1 MAKKASKKQIP
12 YGEAITELES
22 ILQRLR
28 SSELG
33 IDELTEATKLAKELI
48 EICRAQ
54 LVDTKQ
60 ELDTIIDNT
69 TL

>member
-1 MAKKASKKQIP
+1 MAKSKKQIP
-12 YGEAITELES
+12 YIEAITELES

-28 SSELG
+28 SGELG
-33 IDELTEATKLAKELI
+33 VDDLTASTKRAKELI
-48 EICRAQ
+48 DICRTQ
-54 LVDTKQ
+54 LIDTKQ

>member
-1 MAKKASKKQIP
+1 MAKSKKQIP
-12 YGEAITELES
+12 YNEAITELES

-28 SSELG
+28 SGELG
-33 IDELTEATKLAKELI
+33 VDDLTASTKRAKELI
-48 EICRAQ
+48 DICRTQ
-54 LVDTKQ
+54 LIDTKQ

>member
-1 MAKKASKKQIP
+1 MAKSKKQIT
-12 YGEAITELES
+12 YIEAITELES

-28 SSELG
+28 SGELG
-33 IDELTEATKLAKELI
+33 VDDLTASTKRAKELI
-48 EICRAQ
+48 DICRTQ
-54 LVDTKQ
+54 LIDTKQ

>member
-28 SSELG
+28 SGELG
-33 IDELTEATKLAKELI
+33 VDDLTASTKRAKELI
-48 EICRAQ
+48 DICRTQ
-54 LVDTKQ
+54 LIDTKQ

>member
-1 MAKKASKKQIP
+1 MEQNKITYS
-12 YGEAITELES
+12 EATAELES

-28 SSELG
+28 SGELG
-33 IDELTEATKLAKELI
+33 VDELTAATTRAKALI
-48 EICRAQ
+48 EICRQQ
-54 LVDTKQ
+54 LTVTKQ

>member
-1 MAKKASKKQIP
+1 MAKSKQQIP
-12 YGEAITELES
+12 YLEAITELES

-28 SSELG
+28 SGELG
-33 IDELTEATKLAKELI
+33 VDDLTASTKRAKELI
-48 EICRAQ
+48 DICRTQ
-54 LVDTKQ
+54 LIDTKQ

>member
-1 MAKKASKKQIP
+1 MEQKKITYS
-12 YGEAITELES
+12 EATAELES

-28 SSELG
+28 SGELG
-33 IDELTEATKLAKELI
+33 VDELTVATTRAKALI
-48 EICRAQ
+48 EICRQQ
-54 LVDTKQ
+54 LTVTKQ

>member
-1 MAKKASKKQIP
+1 MEQKKITYS
-12 YGEAITELES
+12 EATAELES

-28 SSELG
+28 SGELG
-33 IDELTEATKLAKELI
+33 VDELTAVTTRAKALI
-48 EICRAQ
+48 EICRQQ
-54 LVDTKQ
+54 LTVTKQ

>member
-1 MAKKASKKQIP
+1 MEQKKITYS
-12 YGEAITELES
+12 EATAELES

-28 SSELG
+28 SGELG
-33 IDELTEATKLAKELI
+33 VDELTAATTRAKTLI
-48 EICRAQ
+48 EICRQQ
-54 LVDTKQ
+54 LTVTKQ

>member
-1 MAKKASKKQIP
+1 MEQKKITYS
-12 YGEAITELES
+12 EATAELES

-28 SSELG
+28 SGELG
-33 IDELTEATKLAKELI
+33 VDELTAATTRVKALI
-48 EICRAQ
+48 EICRQQ
-54 LVDTKQ
+54 LTVTKQ

>member
-1 MAKKASKKQIP
+1 MAKSKKQIP
-12 YGEAITELES
+12 YNEAITELES

-28 SSELG
+28 SGELG
-33 IDELTEATKLAKELI
+33 IDDLTASTKRAKELI
-48 EICRAQ
+48 DICRTQ
-54 LVDTKQ
+54 LIDTKQ

>member
-1 MAKKASKKQIP
+1 MAKSKKQRP
-12 YGEAITELES
+12 YNEAITELES

-28 SSELG
+28 SGELG
-33 IDELTEATKLAKELI
+33 VDDLTASTKRAKELI
-48 EICRAQ
+48 DICRTQ
-54 LVDTKQ
+54 LIDTKQ

>member
-1 MAKKASKKQIP
+1 MVQKKITYS
-12 YGEAITELES
+12 EATAELES

-28 SSELG
+28 SGELG
-33 IDELTEATKLAKELI
+33 VDELTAATTRAKALI
-48 EICRAQ
+48 EICRQQ
-54 LVDTKQ
+54 LTVTKQ